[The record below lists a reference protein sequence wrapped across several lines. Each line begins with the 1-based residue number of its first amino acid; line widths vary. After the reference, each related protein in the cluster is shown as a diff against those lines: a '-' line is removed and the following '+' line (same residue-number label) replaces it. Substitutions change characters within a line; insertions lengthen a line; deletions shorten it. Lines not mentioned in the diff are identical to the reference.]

1 MPRAAPAM
9 QPSDFLATLS
19 LTQALLLWGLCA
31 ARIIGAFLLLP
42 LFTQDVVPPLVRN
55 AIFMSLA
62 ALALALQ
69 GPVLLHASVPW
80 DDAWAMLLR
89 FGREVVIG
97 VAIGFFWAVLLW
109 AFEAAGQIIDTKVG
123 ATMAQIVDPLGG
135 HQTSLTGALLS
146 RLAGWVFM
154 SCGGFMLMV
163 GSLLDSYAMWPLSTP
178 SLSLLPRGQLLFETA
193 FGQLMLLALIVA
205 APALLLSWVMD
216 LSLGLVNRFAPQ
228 LNLSSIASSL
238 KMIAVMWLLWVQ
250 VAFLADL
257 LAGRLLGQPQVLR
270 HLLERMFQ

>member
-1 MPRAAPAM
+1 M
-9 QPSDFLATLS
+9 DFLGHLS
-19 LTQALLLWGLCA
+19 LNQALLLWGLCA

-42 LFTQDVVPPLVRN
+42 LFTQEVVPPLVRN
-55 AIFMSLA
+55 AIFMSLG
-62 ALALALQ
+62 ALAFALQ
-69 GPVLLHASVPW
+69 GPALLQAPIPW
-80 DDAWAMLLR
+80 GDAWGLTLL
-89 FGREVVIG
+89 FAREVFIG
-97 VAIGFFWAVLLW
+97 TAIGFVWAVLLW

-135 HQTSLTGALLS
+135 HQTSLSGALLS

-163 GSLLDSYAMWPLSTP
+163 GSLLDSYTLWPLTAP
-178 SLSLLPRGQLLFETA
+178 SLTLLPQSQLLFETA
-193 FGQLMLLALIVA
+193 FGQLMLLSLIVA

-238 KMIAVMWLLWVQ
+238 KMVAVLWLLWVQ
-250 VAFLADL
+250 VTFLAQL
-257 LAGRLLGQPQVLR
+257 LVDHLMEQPKLLPELLR
-270 HLLERMFQ
+270 RMFQG

>member
-1 MPRAAPAM
+1 MN
-9 QPSDFLATLS
+9 PSDFLGHLS
-19 LTQALLLWGLCA
+19 LTQVLLLWGLCA

-42 LFTQDVVPPLVRN
+42 LFTQEVVPPLVRN

-62 ALALALQ
+62 ALALTLQ
-69 GPVLLHASVPW
+69 GPALVRADMPW
-80 DDAWAMLLR
+80 GSAWGLMLL
-89 FGREVVIG
+89 FGREVFIG

-135 HQTSLTGALLS
+135 HQTSLSGALLS

-163 GSLLDSYAMWPLSTP
+163 GSLLDSYTLWPLASA
-178 SLSLLPRGQLLFETA
+178 SLNLLPQSQLLFETA
-193 FGQLMLLALIVA
+193 FGQLMLLSLIVA

-228 LNLSSIASSL
+228 LNLSSVSSSL
-238 KMIAVMWLLWVQ
+238 KMVAVLWLLWVQ
-250 VAFLADL
+250 VSFLAQMLADHLMEQPLVLPQL
-257 LAGRLLGQPQVLR
+257 LR
-270 HLLERMFQ
+270 RMFEGG